1 MYNIPF
7 YLVPY
12 LHEFSKETKINTIL
26 KCTIYTDIKYL
37 NVYDVVIFSHN
48 NAYQSPYKTKCSNPW
63 KLDWTRRRL
72 KFGKSKY
79 EWMISNPRDAN
90 IERLYGKIF
99 REKKLALTWCIRKQ
113 NLPFGCQFPS
123 RRKVY
128 FEHSQIYIFGINILI
143 F

>member
-1 MYNIPF
+1 MYNIPY

-37 NVYDVVIFSHN
+37 NVYDVGIFSHN

-79 EWMISNPRDAN
+79 EWMISNWRDAN

-99 REKKLALTWCIRKQ
+99 RE
-113 NLPFGCQFPS
+113 
-123 RRKVY
+123 
-128 FEHSQIYIFGINILI
+128 IN
-143 F
+143 